1 MILKLPRTFQP
12 ASRAI
17 VASLLLAPTVLTGSA
32 RAASDVEAGRA
43 LPAATKLEA
52 DTYLV
57 EIVPIGPYKAGQA
70 GSVKVT
76 LTTKG
81 VFHINGQYPYRFKTA
96 SPPEGVSY
104 PKPVLERADGQFAE
118 KTATFQ
124 LPFVANHAGTFDVGG
139 VLHMSVCS
147 PNSCIVQK
155 APLNISVSVQ

>member
-1 MILKLPRTFQP
+1 MIFKLPRTFQP
-12 ASRAI
+12 ALRAL
-17 VASLLLAPTVLTGSA
+17 VASLLLAPALSAGSA

-43 LPAATKLEA
+43 VPAATKLEA

-57 EIVPIGPYKAGQA
+57 EIAAGGSYKAGQA
-70 GSVKVT
+70 GSVTVT

-96 SPPEGVSY
+96 SPPDGVSY

-118 KTATFQ
+118 KTATFK
-124 LPFVANHAGTFDVGG
+124 LPFVANHAGSFDVGG

-155 APLNISVSVQ
+155 APLDVSITVQ

>member
-1 MILKLPRTFQP
+1 MIFRVPRTFQ
-12 ASRAI
+12 SVLRTS

-32 RAASDVEAGRA
+32 RAASDVETAQA

-52 DTYLV
+52 DSYLV
-57 EIVPIGPYKAGQA
+57 EITPLGPYKAREDGN
-70 GSVKVT
+70 VKVT

-81 VFHINGQYPYRFKTA
+81 VFHVNAQYPYRFKTA
-96 SPPEGVSY
+96 APPAGVSY

-124 LPFVANHAGTFDVGG
+124 LPFVANHAGTFEVGG

-155 APLNISVSVQ
+155 APLDVSVNVR